1 MKQQAL
7 TCPVCQSP
15 LIQSD
20 KNLRCEQG
28 HSFDQAKQGYWNL
41 LLVQNK
47 RSKDPGDNAE
57 MVQAR
62 RAFLDQG
69 YYQPLSDRINQL
81 SCQLLEKESDTQVMD
96 MGCGEGY
103 YSTRLADALEQTS
116 IDAAISALDIS
127 KHAVKAASKRNK
139 SIQWLVASGADMP
152 VAAESQDLLTVLFS
166 RLMPEPFAKVVKSGG
181 HLLLVWPADNH
192 LIELREMIYDQ
203 IKASSYDPAA
213 QLADFFQLTEQ
224 QRLSFPFKLKRAE
237 DIQALLQ
244 MTPHSQRMPEAKR
257 AQLAEQQNLA
267 LSFDVNIAVFQRL

>member
-7 TCPVCQSP
+7 TCPVCQNP
-15 LIQSD
+15 LIQRD

-47 RSKDPGDNAE
+47 RSKDPGDNME

-62 RAFLDQG
+62 RAFLDQS

-81 SCQLLEKESDTQVMD
+81 SCQLLENKSDAQVMD

-103 YSTRLADALEQTS
+103 YSARLADAFEQAR

-127 KHAVKAASKRNK
+127 KHAVKAACKRSK

-152 VAAESQDLLTVLFS
+152 VAAQSQDLLTVLFS
-166 RLMPEPFAKVVKSGG
+166 RLMPEPFANVVKPGG
-181 HLLLVWPADNH
+181 NLLLVWPADNH

-213 QLADFFQLTEQ
+213 QLAEFFQLTDQ
-224 QRLSFPFKLKRAE
+224 QRLSFPFELKRAE
-237 DIQALLQ
+237 DVQALLQ
-244 MTPHSQRMPEAKR
+244 MTPHSQRMPETKR
-257 AQLAEQQNLA
+257 TQLAEQQSLA